1 MYSDPFVML
10 VKVICNLYLFIV
22 LLRLVLQ
29 LTRAD
34 FYNPISQGIV
44 KATSPLILPLRKVI
58 PAIGRLDTASL
69 VLALA
74 VQLVTVFLIV
84 LIKGVAI
91 SPISYAV
98 YTFAGTLYH
107 LLDLY
112 FWATLVSVI
121 LSWVAPGANHPGA
134 MLVGQIT
141 SPLYRACH
149 RVIPSLGGLDLS
161 PIFIFLAIFFLQT
174 MISPYIYILG
184 TRI

>member
-1 MYSDPFVML
+1 MSSSPFISL
-10 VKVICNLYLFIV
+10 VTIICNLYLFIV

-34 FYNPISQGIV
+34 FYNPISQGVV

-74 VQLVTVFLIV
+74 VQFLTVLLVVLLKGAYLPPVGYAIHTV
-84 LIKGVAI
+84 
-91 SPISYAV
+91 
-98 YTFAGTLYH
+98 AGTFYH
-107 LLDLY
+107 LLNLY
-112 FWATLVSVI
+112 FGAMLISVI

-141 SPLYRACH
+141 APLYRAVQ
-149 RVIPSLGGLDLS
+149 RVIPPLGGLDIS
-161 PIFIFLAIFFLQT
+161 PIFIFLGITFLKS
-174 MISPYIYILG
+174 ILAPYAV
-184 TRI
+184 

>member
-44 KATSPLILPLRKVI
+44 KATSPIVLPLRKII

-69 VLALA
+69 VLAFV
-74 VQLVTVFLIV
+74 VQLATVFLIV
-84 LIKGVAI
+84 MIKGVAI
-91 SPISYAV
+91 SPISYAI

-112 FWATLVSVI
+112 FWAMLISVI

-134 MLVGQIT
+134 LLVGQIT
-141 SPLYRACH
+141 APLYRACQ
-149 RVIPSLGGLDLS
+149 RVIPTLGGLDLS
-161 PIFIFLAIFFLQT
+161 PIFIFLAISFLKQVLA
-174 MISPYIYILG
+174 PYSI
-184 TRI
+184 

>member
-1 MYSDPFVML
+1 MNSDPIVML
-10 VKVICNLYLFIV
+10 VKVILNLYLFIV

-44 KATSPLILPLRKVI
+44 KATSPIILPLRKVI

-74 VQLVTVFLIV
+74 VQFLTVALIV
-84 LIKGVAI
+84 FIKGGALAPV
-91 SPISYAV
+91 SYAIFTV
-98 YTFAGTLYH
+98 AGTLYH

-112 FWATLVSVI
+112 FWAMLISVI

-141 SPLYRACH
+141 EPLYRACQ
-149 RVIPSLGGLDLS
+149 RVIPTLGGLDLS
-161 PIFIFLAIFFLQT
+161 PIFIFLAISFLKQ
-174 MISPYIYILG
+174 ILAPYSI
-184 TRI
+184 

>member
-44 KATSPLILPLRKVI
+44 KATSPIVLPLRKVI

-69 VLALA
+69 VLAFLVQFITVALVVMISGA
-74 VQLVTVFLIV
+74 V
-84 LIKGVAI
+84 I
-91 SPISYAV
+91 SSASYAI
-98 YTFAGTLYH
+98 YTVAGTIYH

-112 FWATLVSVI
+112 FWAMLISVI

-141 SPLYRACH
+141 APLYRTCQ
-149 RVIPSLGGLDLS
+149 RFIPTLGGLDLS
-161 PIFIFLAIFFLQT
+161 PIFIFLAISFLKQ
-174 MISPYIYILG
+174 ILAPYSI
-184 TRI
+184 

>member
-44 KATSPLILPLRKVI
+44 KATSPIVLPLRKVV

-69 VLALA
+69 VLALG
-74 VQLVTVFLIV
+74 VQLLTVFLVV
-84 LIKGVAI
+84 LINGVAI
-91 SPISYAV
+91 SPVSYAIF
-98 YTFAGTLYH
+98 TLAGTLYH

-112 FWATLVSVI
+112 FWAMLISVI
-121 LSWVAPGANHPGA
+121 LSWVAPTANHPGA
-134 MLVGQIT
+134 LLVGQIT
-141 SPLYRACH
+141 APLYRACQ
-149 RVIPSLGGLDLS
+149 RVIPTLGGLDLS
-161 PIFIFLAIFFLQT
+161 PIFIFLAISFLKQVLA
-174 MISPYIYILG
+174 PYSI
-184 TRI
+184 

>member
-44 KATSPLILPLRKVI
+44 KATSPIILPLRKVI

-69 VLALA
+69 ILAFG
-74 VQLVTVFLIV
+74 VQLATVFLVV

-91 SPISYAV
+91 SPTSYAI
-98 YTFAGTLYH
+98 YTVAGTIYH

-112 FWATLVSVI
+112 FWAMLISVI
-121 LSWVAPGANHPGA
+121 LSWVAPTANHPGA
-134 MLVGQIT
+134 MLVWQIT
-141 SPLYRACH
+141 APLYRACQ
-149 RVIPSLGGLDLS
+149 RVIPPLGGLDIS
-161 PIFIFLAIFFLQT
+161 PIFIFLAITFLKQFLA
-174 MISPYIYILG
+174 PYSI
-184 TRI
+184 

>member
-10 VKVICNLYLFIV
+10 VKVIFNLFLFVV

-34 FYNPISQGIV
+34 FYNPISQSIV
-44 KATSPLILPLRKVI
+44 KVTSPIVLPLRKVI
-58 PAIGRLDTASL
+58 PSIGRLDTASL
-69 VLALA
+69 VLAFA
-74 VQLVTVFLIV
+74 VQLLTVVFVV
-84 LIKGVAI
+84 LIKGAVI
-91 SPISYAV
+91 SPASYAI

-112 FWATLVSVI
+112 FWAMLISVI

-141 SPLYRACH
+141 APLYRACQ
-149 RVIPSLGGLDLS
+149 RVIPTLGGLDLS
-161 PIFIFLAIFFLQT
+161 PIFIFLAISFLKQVLA
-174 MISPYIYILG
+174 PYSI
-184 TRI
+184 

>member
-44 KATSPLILPLRKVI
+44 KATSPIVLPLRKVI

-74 VQLVTVFLIV
+74 VQLLTVFFIV
-84 LIKGVAI
+84 MIKGVAI
-91 SPISYAV
+91 SPITYQLC
-98 YTFAGTLYH
+98 YLYVCWH
-107 LLDLY
+107 
-112 FWATLVSVI
+112 LVSFVRFVF
-121 LSWVAPGANHPGA
+121 LGDAYFGYFKLGSARCKSPGSYVSRANYCSFISCLPA
-134 MLVGQIT
+134 SYSNFRWARFIT
-141 SPLYRACH
+141 NFY
-149 RVIPSLGGLDLS
+149 IPCD
-161 PIFIFLAIFFLQT
+161 FFFETSTSTL
-174 MISPYIYILG
+174 
-184 TRI
+184 

>member
-44 KATSPLILPLRKVI
+44 KATSPIVLPLRKVI

-69 VLALA
+69 VLAFA
-74 VQLVTVFLIV
+74 VQLLTVFLVV
-84 LIKGVAI
+84 LINGVAV
-91 SPISYAV
+91 SPLSYAIFTV
-98 YTFAGTLYH
+98 AGTLYH

-112 FWATLVSVI
+112 FWAMLISVI
-121 LSWVAPGANHPGA
+121 LSWVAPGASHPGA
-134 MLVGQIT
+134 ILVGQIT
-141 SPLYRACH
+141 APLYRACQ
-149 RVIPSLGGLDLS
+149 RVIPTLGGLDLS
-161 PIFIFLAIFFLQT
+161 PIFIFLAISFLKQVLA
-174 MISPYIYILG
+174 PYSI
-184 TRI
+184 